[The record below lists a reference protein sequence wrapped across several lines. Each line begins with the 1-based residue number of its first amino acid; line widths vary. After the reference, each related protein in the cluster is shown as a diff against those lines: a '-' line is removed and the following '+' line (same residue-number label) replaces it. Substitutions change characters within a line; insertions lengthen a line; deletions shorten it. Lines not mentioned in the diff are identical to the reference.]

1 MSYIHTYN
9 YVNVIAT
16 IHVCEDEDKFCDCVG
31 VILINFVAAT
41 ADDVRGGSGDCDGGW
56 QRL

>member
-1 MSYIHTYN
+1 M
-9 YVNVIAT
+9 YVKMKINLI
-16 IHVCEDEDKFCDCVG
+16 CDCVG